1 MYMVF
6 LTHFVL
12 SATVSCFGVD
22 IFFQLLL
29 QKCRPQLLIDGVQ
42 NVNHK
47 RLYQLLLHCDNK
59 Q

>member
-1 MYMVF
+1 MVI
-6 LTHFVL
+6 LTYFVL
-12 SATVSCFGVD
+12 SATTSCLGVD

-42 NVNHK
+42 NVNYK
-47 RLYQLLLHCDNK
+47 RLYELLLHCDKK

>member
-1 MYMVF
+1 MVF

-12 SATVSCFGVD
+12 SATASCLGVD
-22 IFFQLLL
+22 ILFQLPL

-47 RLYQLLLHCDNK
+47 CLYQLLLHCDKK

>member
-12 SATVSCFGVD
+12 SATASCFGVD
-22 IFFQLLL
+22 IFFQLPL
-29 QKCRPQLLIDGVQ
+29 QKCRPQLLIDVQ

-47 RLYQLLLHCDNK
+47 HLYQLLLHCDNK